1 MAYFGQIVLLAAAV
15 TFAITS
21 FCPAVAGIV
30 SGRLNIG
37 GDQPWVV
44 FREHPVKFLALMLWE
59 LSFAFMFA
67 VAAVRVASGILR

>member
-1 MAYFGQIVLLAAAV
+1 MAYFGQIVLLAAAA
-15 TFAITS
+15 TIAIIS
-21 FCPAVAGIV
+21 FGSAVAGMV
-30 SGRLNIG
+30 SGRLKIETN
-37 GDQPWVV
+37 QPWVV